1 MLMDAESLTAQGLCG
16 VMEQALIGQGVPP
29 AVAAVLASRAC
40 EPVVG
45 AGITAVQSKVGQVKK
60 KAKRTVGTY
69 QKRLGK
75 ELKRLKAKHPRTP
88 VSKLMKR
95 AHSATKRALR

>member
-1 MLMDAESLTAQGLCG
+1 MDAESLTAQGLCG

-40 EPVVG
+40 EPGVARG
-45 AGITAVQSKVGQVKK
+45 LKAVDKGLGKIEK
-60 KAKRTVGTY
+60 KAKRTVGAY

-75 ELKRLKAKHPRTP
+75 ELKRLKSKHPRTP

-95 AHSATKRALR
+95 AHSATKKALR